1 MIWIWY
7 NISCRRINTNPL
19 ISEWI
24 WADTNNEGYKQKVL
38 SQILSQLG
46 PGGWRGE
53 TIFQTT
59 GEDHLQI
66 TVAPFSSWM
75 SRIIKKKNDQN
86 QMLLYFVYSFFF
98 GFKNLKMTICV
109 KTFQG
114 RIMTSIF
121 FSRVFPVCL
130 YLPFLDHALIC
141 SVVKADTKKVLC
153 IWLKL
158 LLCLWS
164 LINKK
169 RHHVI
174 L

>member
-1 MIWIWY
+1 MLTLMIWIWY

-86 QMLLYFVYSFFF
+86 QMFLYLVYSFFF

-121 FSRVFPVCL
+121 FFQVFAYIC
-130 YLPFLDHALIC
+130 PF
-141 SVVKADTKKVLC
+141 
-153 IWLKL
+153 
-158 LLCLWS
+158 
-164 LINKK
+164 
-169 RHHVI
+169 
-174 L
+174 

>member
-1 MIWIWY
+1 MKIKNTLYWYCLKNVFTLQKWIWIWY
-7 NISCRRINTNPL
+7 NISCRWINTNPL

-86 QMLLYFVYSFFF
+86 QMFLYLVYSFFF

-121 FSRVFPVCL
+121 FFRVFAYIC
-130 YLPFLDHALIC
+130 PF
-141 SVVKADTKKVLC
+141 
-153 IWLKL
+153 
-158 LLCLWS
+158 
-164 LINKK
+164 
-169 RHHVI
+169 
-174 L
+174 

>member
-1 MIWIWY
+1 MKIKNTLYWYCLKNVFTLQKWIWIWY

-66 TVAPFSSWM
+66 TVAPFTFWM
-75 SRIIKKKNDQN
+75 TRIVNKKNDQN
-86 QMLLYFVYSFFF
+86 QMFLYLVYSFFR

-121 FSRVFPVCL
+121 FFRVFAYIC
-130 YLPFLDHALIC
+130 PF
-141 SVVKADTKKVLC
+141 
-153 IWLKL
+153 
-158 LLCLWS
+158 
-164 LINKK
+164 
-169 RHHVI
+169 
-174 L
+174 

>member
-1 MIWIWY
+1 MKIKNTLYWYCLKNVFTLQKWIWIWY

-86 QMLLYFVYSFFF
+86 QMFLYLIYSFFF
-98 GFKNLKMTICV
+98 CFKNLKMTICV

-121 FSRVFPVCL
+121 FFRVFAYIC
-130 YLPFLDHALIC
+130 PF
-141 SVVKADTKKVLC
+141 
-153 IWLKL
+153 
-158 LLCLWS
+158 
-164 LINKK
+164 
-169 RHHVI
+169 
-174 L
+174 

>member
-1 MIWIWY
+1 MLTLMIWIWY

-86 QMLLYFVYSFFF
+86 QMFLYLVYSFFLVLKTWKWQYAWKH
-98 GFKNLKMTICV
+98 FKVELWLA
-109 KTFQG
+109 
-114 RIMTSIF
+114 F
-121 FSRVFPVCL
+121 FSSVS
-130 YLPFLDHALIC
+130 LPIFALFRP
-141 SVVKADTKKVLC
+141 C
-153 IWLKL
+153 ID
-158 LLCLWS
+158 LLCC
-164 LINKK
+164 
-169 RHHVI
+169 
-174 L
+174 

>member
-1 MIWIWY
+1 MKIKNTLYWYCLKNVFTLQKWIWIWY

-86 QMLLYFVYSFFF
+86 QMFLYLVYSFFF
-98 GFKNLKMTICV
+98 GFKNLKMTIWV

-114 RIMTSIF
+114 RIMTGIF
-121 FSRVFPVCL
+121 FFQVFASIC
-130 YLPFLDHALIC
+130 PF
-141 SVVKADTKKVLC
+141 
-153 IWLKL
+153 
-158 LLCLWS
+158 
-164 LINKK
+164 
-169 RHHVI
+169 
-174 L
+174 

>member
-1 MIWIWY
+1 MKIKNTLYWYCLKNVFTLQKWIWIWY

-86 QMLLYFVYSFFF
+86 QMFLYLVYSFFF

-121 FSRVFPVCL
+121 FCRVFAYIC
-130 YLPFLDHALIC
+130 PF
-141 SVVKADTKKVLC
+141 
-153 IWLKL
+153 
-158 LLCLWS
+158 
-164 LINKK
+164 
-169 RHHVI
+169 
-174 L
+174 